1 MTWAICSHWSLKKRE
16 WANCTFFK
24 LTKKRTKNVQTSDSL
39 NYHEQPERIA
49 YSHSFV
55 MSHLSD
61 SLMVAL
67 LTWGPER
74 YAYSRSFVLID
85 LSKSLTVTQLIRAI
99 WENERWTNE
108 QIPNPALLL
117 PNLETLSLL
126 LPSLETMS
134 HLLPNVE
141 TLSPFI
147 TNLERLSLLFP
158 TLISPYWKL
167 RRGIYCILYFSSL
180 ATRRGNS
187 QPQIL
192 RVSQR
197 SL

>member
-1 MTWAICSHWSLKKRE
+1 MIRSIIMNNLSKLLIVTLLSWATSAIRSWSLF
-16 WANCTFFK
+16 W
-24 LTKKRTKNVQTSDSL
+24 
-39 NYHEQPERIA
+39 HEQPER
-49 YSHSFV
+49 
-55 MSHLSD
+55 
-61 SLMVAL
+61 
-67 LTWGPER
+67 
-74 YAYSRSFVLID
+74 YAHSRSFVLSD

-158 TLISPYWKL
+158 TLISPCWKL

>member
-1 MTWAICSHWSLKKRE
+1 MYRLLLNLKTLSLLHFTGLVFCEKNEQMSDTLKK
-16 WANCTFFK
+16 N
-24 LTKKRTKNVQTSDSL
+24 SDSL
-39 NYHEQPERIA
+39 IC
-49 YSHSFV
+49 SFLV
-55 MSHLSD
+55 SNLSG

-74 YAYSRSFVLID
+74 YAYSRSFVLSD

-147 TNLERLSLLFP
+147 TNLERLSLLFS
-158 TLISPYWKL
+158 TLISPCWKL